1 MMPTLRQQETRTTAI
16 RWSAL
21 PVEISVAE
29 IGGGRDPH
37 EVAVLHCAAGRLAEL
52 FGARRVAA
60 AAAPPPCGRYWI
72 PSSTLS
78 RREAAALGISDG
90 SQLWGGIVPAGYVA
104 TKLVSHPRSGRR
116 AAAPKGWID
125 IIGLEDCTLPGWSVF
140 SRADALAAGAE
151 LLRGGPVRV
160 KPPRERGGRG
170 QRVVRSEE
178 ELGNW
183 LDAAS
188 PQALEEGLVLER
200 DLVESTTYSV
210 GFSVLPGGHRIAYVG
225 TQRTVITPQGVA
237 AYGGSRLEVV
247 RGTFADL
254 EATLRPGKPRA
265 AVQAASRYD
274 AVIRHAYGVVATRCN
289 YDVIAGVDRL
299 GRRHL
304 GVLEQSWRFGGASM
318 AELLAIERFTRMPG
332 LQRVVAETVE
342 TFAGERVPAEAVMAW
357 RGDARSPCKYAQI
370 VEEAS
375 AGMAA

>member
-104 TKLVSHPRSGRR
+104 TKLISHPRSGRR

-188 PQALEEGLVLER
+188 PRALEEGLVLER

-357 RGDARSPCKYAQI
+357 RGDARSPCKYARI

>member
-1 MMPTLRQQETRTTAI
+1 MTPTLRQQETRTTAI

-188 PQALEEGLVLER
+188 PRALEEGLVLER

-357 RGDARSPCKYAQI
+357 RGDARSPCKYARI

>member
-1 MMPTLRQQETRTTAI
+1 MTPTLRQQETRTTAI

-52 FGARRVAA
+52 FGARPVAA

-188 PQALEEGLVLER
+188 PRALEEGLVLER

>member
-29 IGGGRDPH
+29 VGGGRDPH

-188 PQALEEGLVLER
+188 PRALEEGLVLER

-357 RGDARSPCKYAQI
+357 RGDARSPCKYARI

>member
-188 PQALEEGLVLER
+188 PRALEEGLVLER

-318 AELLAIERFTRMPG
+318 AELLAIECFTRMPG

-357 RGDARSPCKYAQI
+357 RGDARSPCKYARI

>member
-1 MMPTLRQQETRTTAI
+1 MPTLRQQETRTTAI

>member
-188 PQALEEGLVLER
+188 PRALEEGLVLER

>member
-1 MMPTLRQQETRTTAI
+1 MTPTLRQQETRTTAI

-52 FGARRVAA
+52 FGARPVAA

-104 TKLVSHPRSGRR
+104 TKLVSHPRPGRR

-274 AVIRHAYGVVATRCN
+274 AVMRHAYGVVATRCN

-357 RGDARSPCKYAQI
+357 RGDARSPCKYARI

>member
-188 PQALEEGLVLER
+188 PRALEEGLVLER

-357 RGDARSPCKYAQI
+357 RGDARSPCKYARI

>member
-1 MMPTLRQQETRTTAI
+1 MPTLRQQETRTTAI

-52 FGARRVAA
+52 FGARPVAA

-104 TKLVSHPRSGRR
+104 TKLVSHPRPGRR

>member
-104 TKLVSHPRSGRR
+104 TKLVSHPRPGRR

-188 PQALEEGLVLER
+188 PRALEEGLVLER

>member
-1 MMPTLRQQETRTTAI
+1 MTPTLRQQETRTTAI

-52 FGARRVAA
+52 FGARPVAA

-104 TKLVSHPRSGRR
+104 TKLVSHPRPGRR

-332 LQRVVAETVE
+332 LQRLVAETVE

>member
-1 MMPTLRQQETRTTAI
+1 MKPTLRQQETRTTAI

-29 IGGGRDPH
+29 IGDGRDPH
-37 EVAVLHCAAGRLAEL
+37 ELAVLHCAAGRLAEL
-52 FGARRVAA
+52 FGARRVPAA
-60 AAAPPPCGRYWI
+60 AAAPPCGRYWI

-90 SQLWGGIVPAGYVA
+90 SQLWGGIVPAAYVA
-104 TKLVSHPRSGRR
+104 TKLVSHPRFGRR

-140 SRADALAAGAE
+140 SREDALVAGAE

-160 KPPRERGGRG
+160 KPPRERGGHG

-183 LDAAS
+183 LDATS

-210 GFSVLPGGHRIAYVG
+210 GFSQLPGGHRIAYVG
-225 TQRTVITPQGVA
+225 TQRNVITPQGAV

-247 RGTFADL
+247 RGTLADL
-254 EATLRPGKPRA
+254 EASLRPGKPRS
-265 AVQAASRYD
+265 AVQATTRYD

-289 YDVIAGVDRL
+289 YDVIAGVDRM

-342 TFAGERVPAEAVMAW
+342 TFAGERVPAGAVVSW
-357 RGDARSPCKYAQI
+357 RGDARSPCKYARV

>member
-1 MMPTLRQQETRTTAI
+1 MTPTLRQQETRTTAI

-104 TKLVSHPRSGRR
+104 TKLVSHPRPGRR

>member
-1 MMPTLRQQETRTTAI
+1 MMPTLRHEQTRTTAI

-21 PVEISVAE
+21 PVEIAVAE
-29 IGGGRDPH
+29 SGGGRDPH
-37 EVAVLHCAAGRLAEL
+37 ERAELECAAGRLAAL

-60 AAAPPPCGRYWI
+60 ATAAPPCGRYWI

-78 RREAAALGISDG
+78 RREASALGIGDG
-90 SQLWGGIVPAGYVA
+90 SQLWGGIVPAAYVA
-104 TKLVSHPRSGRR
+104 TKLVSHPRPGRR
-116 AAAPKGWID
+116 AAAPNGWID

-140 SRADALAAGAE
+140 SREDAIAAGSG
-151 LLRGGPVRV
+151 LLRGGPVRL
-160 KPPRERGGRG
+160 KPPHERGGRG

-178 ELGNW
+178 ELANW
-183 LDAAS
+183 LDAA
-188 PQALEEGLVLER
+188 PTRLLEEGLVLER

-210 GFSVLPGGHRIAYVG
+210 GFSQLPGGHRIAYVG
-225 TQRTVITPQGVA
+225 TQRTVITPQGA
-237 AYGGSRLEVV
+237 CAYGGSRLEVV
-247 RGTFADL
+247 RGTLADL

-318 AELLAIERFTRMPG
+318 AELLAMERFTRAPG
-332 LQRVVAETVE
+332 VHRVVTETVE
-342 TFAGERVPAEAVMAW
+342 TFAGGRVPAGAVVSW
-357 RGDARSPCKYAQI
+357 RGDAGSPRKYARI

>member
-188 PQALEEGLVLER
+188 PRALEEGLVLER

-289 YDVIAGVDRL
+289 YDVIAGIDRL

-357 RGDARSPCKYAQI
+357 RGDARSPCKYARI

>member
-357 RGDARSPCKYAQI
+357 RGDARSPCKYARI